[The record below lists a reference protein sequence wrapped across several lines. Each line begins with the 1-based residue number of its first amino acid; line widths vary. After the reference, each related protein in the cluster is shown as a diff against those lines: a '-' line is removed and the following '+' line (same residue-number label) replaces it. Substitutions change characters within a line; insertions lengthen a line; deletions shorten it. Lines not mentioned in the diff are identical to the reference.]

1 MKTLI
6 TGGAGFIG
14 SNFCEYVVDKY
25 PGDDFVCLDALTYA
39 GNINYLK
46 NCLDKEN
53 FKFVRGNICDKNLV
67 EKLFEEEKFDTII
80 NFAAESHVENS
91 IVDSTMFIESNIR
104 GVQVLLEVARKYNV
118 KRFHQ
123 ISTDEVYG
131 DLDYDDK
138 SAFNEASLLR
148 PSNPY
153 SASKASA
160 DLLVL
165 SYHRTYNLNVSI
177 SRSSNNY
184 GLNQHHEKLI
194 PKIVKLALENN
205 KVPVHGNGFNTR
217 DWLYVKDY
225 CKAIDLIVRYGKN
238 GEIYNVSAHN
248 EIRNLDMIKLILKK
262 LNKDESLLEFVQ
274 DRPGNDKRYPLDTTK
289 FDNEFEDF
297 VKSDFDNAINE
308 TIDFYIRKSAE

>member
-14 SNFCEYVVDKY
+14 SNFCDYVVNKY
-25 PGDDFVCLDALTYA
+25 PSDEFVCLDNLTYA
-39 GNINYLK
+39 GNLENLK
-46 NCLDKEN
+46 ECLDKTN
-53 FKFVRGNICDKNLV
+53 FKFVKGNICDKTLV
-67 EKLFEEEKFDTII
+67 DELFKEEKFDIVI
-80 NFAAESHVENS
+80 NFAAESHVERS
-91 IVDSTMFIESNIR
+91 INDSTMFIESNVK
-104 GVQVLLEVARKYNV
+104 GVQVLLDASNKYNV

-131 DLDYDDK
+131 DLDFND
-138 SAFNEASLLR
+138 SHLFNEESLLR

-165 SYHRTYNLNVSI
+165 SYHRTHNLNVSI

-184 GLNQHHEKLI
+184 GKKQHEEKLI
-194 PKIVKLALENN
+194 PKVIKRVLSNEN
-205 KVPVHGNGFNTR
+205 VLVHGNGLNTR

-248 EIRNLDMIKLILKK
+248 EIKNITMIKIILKK
-262 LNKDESLLEFVQ
+262 LNKENAILEYVN
-274 DRPGNDKRYPLDTTK
+274 DRPGNDKRYPLDTSK
-289 FDNEFEDF
+289 FDKESVDF
-297 VKSDFDNAINE
+297 KKSDFDKTLDESISYYISKNA
-308 TIDFYIRKSAE
+308 K